1 MEVNFENLKIR
12 SVVNDC
18 TADIRHEIALMK
30 LEMDQQFKAIE
41 DDKSKL
47 TEAVGI
53 IWTLFQEDSK
63 LRLKKKLNGSE
74 LDQIVQGLK
83 EIQRFK

>member
-53 IWTLFQEDSK
+53 I
-63 LRLKKKLNGSE
+63 
-74 LDQIVQGLK
+74 
-83 EIQRFK
+83 